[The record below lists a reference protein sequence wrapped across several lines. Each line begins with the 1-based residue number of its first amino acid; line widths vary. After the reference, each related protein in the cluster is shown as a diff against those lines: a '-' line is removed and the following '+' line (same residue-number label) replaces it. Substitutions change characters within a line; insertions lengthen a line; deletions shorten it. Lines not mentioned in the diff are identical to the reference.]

1 MKRIL
6 IKPYDLGYEIY
17 YQDDDGTRL
26 IGKAMSGVLETIKIF
41 FKLEGLEVKEI

>member
-1 MKRIL
+1 MERIL
-6 IKPYDLGYEIY
+6 IRAYDLGYEIY
-17 YQDDDGTRL
+17 YQDDEGTRL